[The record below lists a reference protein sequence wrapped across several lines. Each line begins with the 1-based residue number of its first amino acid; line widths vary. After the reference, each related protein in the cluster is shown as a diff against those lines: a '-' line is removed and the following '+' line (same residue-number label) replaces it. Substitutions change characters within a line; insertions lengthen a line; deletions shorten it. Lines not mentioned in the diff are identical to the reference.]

1 VAASPLIEVLPPL
14 QRLALAYAPAP
25 VRQPWIA
32 VLALDARLAGILRSS
47 REPMLAQLRFAW
59 WREQLASGGAAASRS
74 GDPLL
79 AVLASWPA
87 EPSALSKL
95 VDGWE
100 AMTGNAPLPRSAY
113 QALAEA
119 RAGAFAALADSPACA
134 AEALRMGRNWSLA
147 DIAAGLSDASERR
160 DALDLA
166 RAQDWRQARLPR
178 SLRPLAILHGL
189 AARGFRRDDRAAA
202 LSPAAMLT
210 AIRIGLL
217 GR

>member
-1 VAASPLIEVLPPL
+1 MSQSPLIEALPPL

-25 VRQPWIA
+25 VRQPWLA
-32 VLALDARLAGILRSS
+32 MLALDVRLASILRSS

-59 WREQLASGGAAASRS
+59 WREQLASGAGAVRS

-87 EPSALSKL
+87 GPSALRNL

-100 AMTGNAPLPRSAY
+100 AMTGDAPLPKAAY

-119 RAGAFAALADSPACA
+119 RAGAFAALAGSPDGA
-134 AEALRMGRNWSLA
+134 ADALRMGRNWALA
-147 DIAAGLSDASERR
+147 DIAAGLSDPTECR

-178 SLRPLAILHGL
+178 ALRPLAILHGL
-189 AARGFRRDDRAAA
+189 AARGMRRNGSAAV
-202 LSPAAMLT
+202 SPAAMLT